1 MRCKACDTLLND
13 YESARKYPGTK
24 EFIDLCGPCYTESW
38 EAHRQAMIENQM
50 DRDEAALRALENVQK

>member
-24 EFIDLCGPCYTESW
+24 DFIDLCGPCYTESW
-38 EAHRQAMIENQM
+38 AAYRLAMDENKADM
-50 DRDEAALRALENVQK
+50 DEKALRDLENVQK